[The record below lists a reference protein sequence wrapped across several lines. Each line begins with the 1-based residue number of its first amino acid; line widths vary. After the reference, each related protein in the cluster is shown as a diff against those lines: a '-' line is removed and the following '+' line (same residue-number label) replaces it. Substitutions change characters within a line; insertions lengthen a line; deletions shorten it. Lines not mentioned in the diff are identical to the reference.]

1 MDVRATRRGV
11 PAGVLWGALGVIAW
25 AAFTVVTGGGSAHAD
40 ESDDGLLDP
49 LTSLVGDTVSTVT
62 QPLAP
67 VVTQVVAPVVQTV
80 VAPVQQ
86 IVPAAAA
93 PVVEAVTQAPVVG
106 PVAAPVVET
115 AAQTVE
121 AVTGPVT
128 DALVNAPVSQITT
141 PVVDAVAGVPVVG
154 DLLGDLGV
162 IDLVGTVVGVVD
174 DTVAVVGTVTDET
187 VTPIVE
193 ALEPGTPGVVT
204 PLPAIAPVSSSA
216 AVIASSARAGL
227 PPVRD
232 DSDAAKHPN
241 ARVDLLLPED
251 DSALSDADPGGS
263 GAADDPSDGPPAVP
277 LAPTSSASSGGGSA
291 TAYSRLGEVV
301 APALPSWGRLVG
313 ATDDDLPSS
322 AVADTDVSPD

>member
-1 MDVRATRRGV
+1 
-11 PAGVLWGALGVIAW
+11 VIAW

-49 LTSLVGDTVSTVT
+49 LTSLVGDTVSSVT
-62 QPLAP
+62 EPLAP

-86 IVPAAAA
+86 TVPEVAA

-106 PVAAPVVET
+106 PVAAPVVTT

-121 AVTGPVT
+121 AVTAPVT
-128 DALVNAPVSQITT
+128 DALVDAPVTQITT

-154 DLLGDLGV
+154 ELLGDLGV

-187 VTPIVE
+187 VTPIVD
-193 ALEPGTPGVVT
+193 ALDPGTPGVVT
-204 PLPAIAPVSSSA
+204 TPPAISPVASAAAPAHFTAAVLSSA
-216 AVIASSARAGL
+216 GSESRAAM
-227 PPVRD
+227 R
-232 DSDAAKHPN
+232 SNAHAAPLIDEE
-241 ARVDLLLPED
+241 R
-251 DSALSDADPGGS
+251 SALSASDRDPAS
-263 GAADDPSDGPPAVP
+263 EAPSDGPPAVP
-277 LAPTSSASSGGGSA
+277 LAPTSSASSGGGSGA
-291 TAYSRLGEVV
+291 VPSRPGEVI
-301 APALPSWGRLVG
+301 ALPLPSWGRTVG